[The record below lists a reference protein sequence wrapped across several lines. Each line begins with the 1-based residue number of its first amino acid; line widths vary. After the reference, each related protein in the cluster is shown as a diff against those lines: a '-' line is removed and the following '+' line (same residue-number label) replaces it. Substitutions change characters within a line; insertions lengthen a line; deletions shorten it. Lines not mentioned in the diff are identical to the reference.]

1 MLTEHFVKRYFRM
14 RGDEPRPVAGR
25 HAGLPALS
33 LARQRARARERV
45 RAHRADVQLRT
56 GQDRVRAGERAV
68 PQARRAAE
76 PIVETHGHPSSVS
89 LDERLK
95 DVEFEPHQ
103 LGAQG
108 EPAATSRRRPSCC
121 RSSGP
126 PWAIASGSSALGG
139 EVVAVAT
146 CRKTDGEMR
155 VPDVAIDVPPGVTDR
170 WSPREVFNALLDG
183 IELSTIAA
191 GCRRIIV
198 NPPATSLAFVERRGY
213 RRVNERC
220 AGGWIEKTIG

>member
-1 MLTEHFVKRYFRM
+1 MAY
-14 RGDEPRPVAGR
+14 PPV
-25 HAGLPALS
+25 LS
-33 LARQRARARERV
+33 S
-45 RAHRADVQLRT
+45 T
-56 GQDRVRAGERAV
+56 T
-68 PQARRAAE
+68 AA
-76 PIVETHGHPSSVS
+76 PS
-89 LDERLK
+89 LDVRIDGPDDLLTHADLRRLFPGSTLTGPRL
-95 DVEFEPHQ
+95 DR
-103 LGAQG
+103 L
-108 EPAATSRRRPSCC
+108 R
-121 RSSGP
+121 SGP
-126 PWAIASGSSALGG
+126 RVIVSLGG